1 MAFKGEDDL
10 PKSVILDL
18 ADHLFLLQL
27 ESADAA
33 AKAGAR
39 EHVMGLI
46 KEHSMSNFYAHV
58 TEKLGETSD
67 AALVSELKAKNE
79 EELKGIEE
87 KIEDAKANLGN
98 TEVRD
103 FLLMKADFF
112 SRIGD
117 KDAALVAYDATMEIS
132 ASLGTKLD
140 LVFCKIRLGLF
151 FNDVQLIK
159 EQVETAENMLNQ
171 GGDWERRNRLKVYDG
186 LYKMLLRDFKGAAE
200 LFLSAL
206 ATFSCTELFD
216 YERFIFYTAILSLV
230 ALDRGTLREKV
241 IKAPEI
247 LSVYEKIDF
256 LPQLMNG
263 LYDSDYRG
271 FFEALVGISGS
282 IDADFFLARH
292 SRFFIREIRVVVYKQ
307 FLESYKSVTIDAMA
321 SEFGVSPAFL
331 DREIGHFIAAGRLN
345 AKIDKVNGKIQSNRP
360 DEVNGLYQSTIKQGD
375 ALLNSLQKL
384 ARVIHT

>member
-1 MAFKGEDDL
+1 M
-10 PKSVILDL
+10 
-18 ADHLFLLQL
+18 
-27 ESADAA
+27 
-33 AKAGAR
+33 
-39 EHVMGLI
+39 
-46 KEHSMSNFYAHV
+46 
-58 TEKLGETSD
+58 
-67 AALVSELKAKNE
+67 
-79 EELKGIEE
+79 
-87 KIEDAKANLGN
+87 
-98 TEVRD
+98 
-103 FLLMKADFF
+103 
-112 SRIGD
+112 
-117 KDAALVAYDATMEIS
+117 
-132 ASLGTKLD
+132 
-140 LVFCKIRLGLF
+140 
-151 FNDVQLIK
+151 QLIK